1 MTDENEIAGLVESNT
16 VSVDAPVAKK
26 SRKSRKQKTKLKART
41 LEEFKN
47 WLEGLEE
54 FQNDGWIPNAEQWET
69 IKGSI
74 YLIKEEEYYDE
85 PVTYSSAPAPAP
97 VYQQPQQHIVNSV
110 PAPVQDAPLTSAQID
125 EMVNRAKNGNV
136 AQQQSSLIPSTTPEP
151 TGTGD
156 EFI

>member
-1 MTDENEIAGLVESNT
+1 MTDENEITGLVESNT
-16 VSVDAPVAKK
+16 VSVETPVTKK
-26 SRKSRKQKTKLKART
+26 PRKPRRPKSKLKART

-54 FQNDGWIPNAEQWET
+54 FQDDGWIPNSEQWET

-85 PVTYSSAPAPAP
+85 PTTYATAPTSA
-97 VYQQPQQHIVNSV
+97 YQQPNQQQIVNSV
-110 PAPVQDAPLTSAQID
+110 PAPVQDAPLTASQID
-125 EMVNRAKNGNV
+125 EMVNQAKNGTGT
-136 AQQQSSLIPSTTPEP
+136 QQSSLIPNATPEP

>member
-1 MTDENEIAGLVESNT
+1 MTDENETMGLVESNT
-16 VSVDAPVAKK
+16 SSAVTPVAKK
-26 SRKSRKQKTKLKART
+26 PRKQRKVKSKLKART

-54 FQNDGWIPNAEQWET
+54 FQDEGWIPNAEQWGT

-74 YLIKEEEYYDE
+74 YLIKEEYYE
-85 PVTYSSAPAPAP
+85 ETVA
-97 VYQQPQQHIVNSV
+97 YQQPTVYPQPVQQPITNGV
-110 PAPVQDAPLTSAQID
+110 PASVQDFPLSAAQID
-125 EMVNRAKNGNV
+125 DMVNQAKALNGGV
-136 AQQQSSLIPSTTPEP
+136 PQSTLPTSSPEP